1 MRIRLACAAGLLL
14 PTTALALGI
23 GPMQT
28 KSSLNEP
35 FEAKIPWVDAKV
47 EELDPRKVG
56 LANRAPFKRA
66 GLEFPLALSDLN
78 FRFELVPGSDYGRI
92 WSKEP
97 VREPV
102 LDFLLEGNWKNG
114 RLIREFTALLDPPR
128 YGSTSNAARHR
139 LADTT
144 ATSPRSPATKSAAL
158 RDATPGYASN
168 QYGRT
173 QAGDTLWEI
182 ARGIRG
188 DVSVQQMM
196 IALLQANPD
205 AFIDDNINWLKQ
217 GQILRI
223 PDATA
228 LSSVTPA
235 GALAEV
241 RRHNVLWEH
250 YRQRLA
256 ASVSKRSI
264 GADTQD
270 EDSHLSARLK
280 EAEDLVELLRRQ
292 VQLKD
297 DELAALQAKLAP
309 EAAEKPSGD
318 PFQEQPE
325 VSQQATGA
333 DAGEETASP
342 TVVPPQPEA
351 WATDTPVPTEP
362 TAAESLGEPVAA
374 SAAPAATA
382 APTWEAPVPAPAVA
396 DGQEMASSQV
406 QAPPVSAEQ
415 GGQGVDVAPPS
426 SETEPL
432 AAHPQKSAPVVDSA
446 PPEGAPLM
454 PGGIYSGIGLI
465 ALAGMVA
472 FWVFWRIRAK
482 NQGKD
487 EEELTVEVTCDDKY
501 RQPSARIFATQEV
514 SGRDSTA
521 VQDDF
526 VVVEDLTAAED
537 VVVRNLTDE
546 IGEKT
551 QELDA
556 GDIRENDRFEMWL
569 ARRQDRA
576 LRVDI

>member
-1 MRIRLACAAGLLL
+1 MRIRLSCAAGLLL

-28 KSSLNEP
+28 NSSLNEP

-66 GLEFPLALSDLN
+66 GLEFPRALSDLN
-78 FRFELVPGSDYGRI
+78 YGFELVQPKAGSDYGRI
-92 WSKEP
+92 WSREP
-97 VREPV
+97 VREPI
-102 LDFLLEGNWKNG
+102 LDFLLQVNRKNP
-114 RLIREFTALLDPPR
+114 RLIRELTASFDPPR
-128 YGSTSNAARHR
+128 YGFTNAARDR
-139 LADTT
+139 LAATP
-144 ATSPRSPATKSAAL
+144 ATSSQSPATRSAAL
-158 RDATPGYASN
+158 RDATPDDTSE

-188 DVSVQQMM
+188 EVSVQQMM
-196 IALLQANPD
+196 IALLQANPN

-235 GALAEV
+235 RALAEV
-241 RRHNVLWEH
+241 RRHNALWEQD
-250 YRQRLA
+250 RQRLA

-264 GADTQD
+264 GTQD
-270 EDSHLSARLK
+270 DNSHLSARLK

-297 DELAALQAKLAP
+297 DELTALQAKLAL
-309 EAAEKPSGD
+309 EAPAKPSAD
-318 PFQEQPE
+318 TFQEQPE
-325 VSQQATGA
+325 GSQHATGA
-333 DAGEETASP
+333 DAGEETPSP
-342 TVVPPQPEA
+342 TVVTPQ
-351 WATDTPVPTEP
+351 
-362 TAAESLGEPVAA
+362 
-374 SAAPAATA
+374 
-382 APTWEAPVPAPAVA
+382 
-396 DGQEMASSQV
+396 
-406 QAPPVSAEQ
+406 PVSAEQ
-415 GGQGVDVAPPS
+415 GAQVVDVAPPS
-426 SETEPL
+426 SETEPP
-432 AAHPQKSAPVVDSA
+432 AVHPQKSAPLVDSA
-446 PPEGAPLM
+446 PAEGAPLI

-465 ALAGMVA
+465 ALAGMLA

-487 EEELTVEVTCDDKY
+487 EEELTVDVTSDDKY
-501 RQPSARIFATQEV
+501 RRPSAKIFAAQEL
-514 SGRDSTA
+514 SGRDSMA
-521 VQDDF
+521 VKNDF

-537 VVVRNLTDE
+537 VVVRNLSE

-551 QELDA
+551 QEIDA
-556 GDIRENDRFEMWL
+556 RDIRENDRFE
-569 ARRQDRA
+569 
-576 LRVDI
+576 IG